1 MSNKDLNDLELQK
14 NNNAEFRDEDFD
26 DFEEDV
32 EHDESL
38 IKQVQEVK
46 NDLKEEEEKKSEDD
60 DGRSIK
66 KGEEQQEESTEKEN
80 LDKAFSNLVSD
91 VNDAA
96 IELSEFLS
104 KKNQQRNLVRENGG
118 LESEEQKEVS
128 AKDSWDD
135 RSEEIDKM
143 GDYDISEDKAA
154 NMVQWAAKK
163 NRLKS
168 KKSAK
173 DAAKAGMEGG
183 GVAIGLAALAPN
195 EKKMTMVE
203 KLKIKAETQ
212 VQAKD
217 IWR

>member
-38 IKQVQEVK
+38 IKQAQEVK

-60 DGRSIK
+60 DERSIK

-183 GVAIGLAALAPN
+183 GVAIGLAALAPT
-195 EKKMTMVE
+195 EKKMTMAE

-212 VQAKD
+212 VQVKD

>member
-38 IKQVQEVK
+38 IKQAQEVK

-60 DGRSIK
+60 DERSIK

-212 VQAKD
+212 VQVKD

>member
-1 MSNKDLNDLELQK
+1 MSD
-14 NNNAEFRDEDFD
+14 NAKFRDEDFD

-38 IKQVQEVK
+38 IKQAQEVK

>member
-128 AKDSWDD
+128 TKDSWDD

-195 EKKMTMVE
+195 EKKMTMAE

>member
-60 DGRSIK
+60 DERSIK